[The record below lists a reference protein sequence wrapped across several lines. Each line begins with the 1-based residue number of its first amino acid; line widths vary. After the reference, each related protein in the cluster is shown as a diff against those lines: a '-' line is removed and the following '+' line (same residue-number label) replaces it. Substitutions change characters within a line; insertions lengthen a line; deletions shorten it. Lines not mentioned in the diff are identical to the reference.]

1 MLLAL
6 LLGVVFL
13 ALGVAASK
21 LISLSREF
29 IAPLECGF
37 TTVGETR
44 QAFSLRFFVFAVV
57 FVIFDVELVLVL
69 PVLASK
75 FHILSLR
82 SFFILV
88 VNLLGL
94 GLFLE

>member
-1 MLLAL
+1 MLLGL
-6 LLGVVFL
+6 M
-13 ALGVAASK
+13 ASK
-21 LISLSREF
+21 LIRLSREF
-29 IAPLECGF
+29 MAPLECGF
-37 TTVGETR
+37 ATSGETR

-69 PVLASK
+69 P
-75 FHILSLR
+75 ILTRKLQLIALT

>member
-1 MLLAL
+1 MLAVVLGGGVL
-6 LLGVVFL
+6 LIGLVVAKF
-13 ALGVAASK
+13 SRM
-21 LISLSREF
+21 SREF
-29 IAPLECGF
+29 LAPLECGF
-37 TTVGETR
+37 ATSGESR

-69 PVLASK
+69 PILIRK
-75 FHILSLR
+75 FHSMALS
-82 SFFILV
+82 SFFILI

>member
-1 MLLAL
+1 M
-6 LLGVVFL
+6 
-13 ALGVAASK
+13 
-21 LISLSREF
+21 
-29 IAPLECGF
+29 APLECGF
-37 TTVGETR
+37 ATSGETR

-69 PVLASK
+69 PVLTRKLQLIA
-75 FHILSLR
+75 LT